1 MVDARMGIMKQID
14 HDAELIVL
22 LSAIQ
27 DNLRTI
33 EESNME

>member
-1 MVDARMGIMKQID
+1 MKQID

-27 DNLRTI
+27 DNLRTM
-33 EESNME
+33 EESERDE